1 MEDTE
6 AARYWCHQCSRVVN
20 PVMEVEAVKCPVCQ
34 NGFVEE
40 MGSAA
45 ETTTND
51 NTSSSNPFD
60 YGGSELDGAISLW
73 APILLGM
80 MNNPRR
86 SRRRFRHLEFEGNG
100 DENRNESNGSGRDGE
115 GMGMGM
121 GEGESERDVESM
133 IRRRRNAVI
142 LQLLQGVRAGMLAE
156 LQSSGGGGGGGGGGE
171 DDRGESRDGGGE
183 RVIFINPFS
192 QTIILQGGYD
202 PNSNNPGPGS
212 HHHAAPSFGD
222 YFMGSGFDMLLQH
235 LAENDPNRYG
245 TPPAQKEVVEALP
258 TVKVEDELQC
268 AVCLEDFEIGAEA
281 TEVPCKHRFHS
292 GCILPWLEMHSS
304 CPVCRFQ
311 LPADESKREANES
324 RDRRNQIAAESNRT
338 DSGRGEG
345 GGGGSGDARNENGG
359 WFSAPLL
366 WPFNVL
372 FSSQSNNGGDSPQA
386 ALPSSNSATNS
397 APPGSNTL
405 ED

>member
-1 MEDTE
+1 MEDAE

-45 ETTTND
+45 GTTND
-51 NTSSSNPFD
+51 QSNNNGAFEF
-60 YGGSELDGAISLW
+60 GGSESDGAVSLW

-86 SRRRFRHLEFEGNG
+86 SSRRRFRHLEFEGND
-100 DENRNESNGSGRDGE
+100 DENSNENNDGE
-115 GMGMGM
+115 GDRDG
-121 GEGESERDVESM
+121 DVESM

-142 LQLLQGVRAGMLAE
+142 LQLLQGVRAGMLSE
-156 LQSSGGGGGGGGGGE
+156 MQSSGGGGG
-171 DDRGESRDGGGE
+171 DDDNRESREGGE
-183 RVIFINPFS
+183 RVIFINPFN
-192 QTIILQGGYD
+192 QTIILQGSHD
-202 PNSNNPGPGS
+202 TNSNNNPGS
-212 HHHAAPSFGD
+212 HHVGSFGD

-245 TPPAQKEVVEALP
+245 TPPAQKEAVEALP
-258 TVKVEDELQC
+258 TIKVEDELQC
-268 AVCLEDFEIGAEA
+268 SVCLDEFEIGAEA
-281 TEVPCKHRFHS
+281 KEMPCRHRFHS

-311 LPADESKREANES
+311 LPADESKRDSNES
-324 RDRRNQIAAESNRT
+324 RDSRRNQNAESNRT
-338 DSGRGEG
+338 DSSRNEG
-345 GGGGSGDARNENGG
+345 GGGGDGRNENGG

-372 FSSQSNNGGDSPQA
+372 FSSQSSNGDSPQA
-386 ALPSSNSATNS
+386 VPPSSNSATNS
-397 APPGSNTL
+397 APPDSHTR

>member
-1 MEDTE
+1 MEDAE

-45 ETTTND
+45 AETTTND
-51 NTSSSNPFD
+51 HTSSSSPFD
-60 YGGSELDGAISLW
+60 YGGSESDGAISLW

-86 SRRRFRHLEFEGNG
+86 SR
-100 DENRNESNGSGRDGE
+100 
-115 GMGMGM
+115 
-121 GEGESERDVESM
+121 
-133 IRRRRNAVI
+133 RRRRNAVI

-156 LQSSGGGGGGGGGGE
+156 LQSSGAGGGGAGE
-171 DDRGESRDGGGE
+171 DDRENRDGGGE

-202 PNSNNPGPGS
+202 PNNNNPGS
-212 HHHAAPSFGD
+212 HHHGGSSFGD

-245 TPPAQKEVVEALP
+245 TPPAQKEVVETLP
-258 TVKVEDELQC
+258 AVKVEGELQC
-268 AVCLEDFEIGAEA
+268 AVCLEEFEIGAEA
-281 TEVPCKHRFHS
+281 TEMPCKHRFHS

-324 RDRRNQIAAESNRT
+324 RDSRRNQIAAESNRT

-345 GGGGSGDARNENGG
+345 GGGGDARNENGG
-359 WFSAPLL
+359 WFTAPLL

-372 FSSQSNNGGDSPQA
+372 FSSQSGNGGGDSPQA

-397 APPGSNTL
+397 APPGPNTL

>member
-1 MEDTE
+1 MEDAE

-45 ETTTND
+45 AETTTND
-51 NTSSSNPFD
+51 HTSSSSPFD
-60 YGGSELDGAISLW
+60 YGGSESDGAISLW

-100 DENRNESNGSGRDGE
+100 DENRNESNGNGRGGEGDGE
-115 GMGMGM
+115 GEGE

-156 LQSSGGGGGGGGGGE
+156 LQSSGAGGGGAGE
-171 DDRGESRDGGGE
+171 DDRENRDGGGE

-202 PNSNNPGPGS
+202 PNNNNPGS
-212 HHHAAPSFGD
+212 HHHGGSSFGD

-245 TPPAQKEVVEALP
+245 TPPAQKEVVETLP
-258 TVKVEDELQC
+258 TVKVEGELQC
-268 AVCLEDFEIGAEA
+268 AVCLEEFEIGAEA
-281 TEVPCKHRFHS
+281 TEMPCKHRFHS

-324 RDRRNQIAAESNRT
+324 RDSRRNQIAAESNRT

-345 GGGGSGDARNENGG
+345 GGGGDARNENGG
-359 WFSAPLL
+359 WFTAPLL

-372 FSSQSNNGGDSPQA
+372 FSSQSGNGGDSPQA